1 MIRRPPRSTRTDTLF
16 PYTTLFRS
24 PFLLQHRAEL
34 IAEHREESGEIEFG
48 MDIGVLHVETA
59 GDALPHRLDGEVHH
73 VAFPMPLGDRAAGD
87 EVGDL
92 PHPVLDPAARGGLA
106 KAVGEIDGRSAEHTS
121 DLQSLMRI
129 SYAVFCLNKK
139 KHRR

>member
-1 MIRRPPRSTRTDTLF
+1 MRISDWSSDVCSSDLVPGVSLF
-16 PYTTLFRS
+16 EQLR

-73 VAFPMPLGDRAAGD
+73 VAFTMPLGERAAGD
-87 EVGDL
+87 EVGD
-92 PHPVLDPAARGGLA
+92 PTPPVLDPAPSTCTPQA
-106 KAVGEIDGRSAEHTS
+106 
-121 DLQSLMRI
+121 
-129 SYAVFCLNKK
+129 
-139 KHRR
+139 

>member
-1 MIRRPPRSTRTDTLF
+1 MRFSDWSSYVCSSDLF
-16 PYTTLFRS
+16 VPGVSLFEQLR

-92 PHPVLDPAARGGLA
+92 PQDR
-106 KAVGEIDGRSAEHTS
+106 KSTR
-121 DLQSLMRI
+121 
-129 SYAVFCLNKK
+129 LNSS
-139 KHRR
+139 H